1 MDLSNV
7 TNIVAIAGLGA
18 GVAGQWAVQRSRL
31 IEMKEDLKQLRTVI
45 DNHIQ
50 RTDIH
55 VDPVRDQQR
64 WSDLMR
70 VLDRMDKRLDRLVH
84 PATKDSDSNE

>member
-1 MDLSNV
+1 MDFKSAIDTLG
-7 TNIVAIAGLGA
+7 VAAVLAGF
-18 GVAGQWAVQRSRL
+18 AGQWAVQRSNLAQVR
-31 IEMKEDLKQLRTVI
+31 EDIKTLRTVL

-70 VLDRMDKRLDRLVH
+70 VLDRMDRRLDRLVH
-84 PATKDSDSNE
+84 PSSKDSETND